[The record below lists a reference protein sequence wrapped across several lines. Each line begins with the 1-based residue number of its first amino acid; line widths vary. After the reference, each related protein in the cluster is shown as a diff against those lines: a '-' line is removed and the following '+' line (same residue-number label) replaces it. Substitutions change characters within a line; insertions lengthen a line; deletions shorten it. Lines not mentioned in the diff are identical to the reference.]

1 MEAMDRSILENLHM
15 VPAAALWKVRSEWEA
30 IGQDADADADAAA
43 EACFGSARVKMLRRV
58 IIS

>member
-1 MEAMDRSILENLHM
+1 MDGSILEI
-15 VPAAALWKVRSEWEA
+15 WKVRSEWEA